1 MKIQFFKTAAVL
13 ISFLAAFTSCKKEDV
28 PEEYKRSGNSLAIAT
43 NGNLVIAGYNS
54 TSKGY
59 EASLMVASESNGDT
73 VWSRNFGGTYS
84 DAFYSVKNSH
94 EGGYIAAGFSNKSVS
109 GSPSMFVVIT
119 DANGKQVEALKY
131 GGSLY
136 SQGFGLIS
144 QADSGY
150 LVAGYIQSSANADR
164 DIYLVRINNNGDLIW
179 ESKIGAN
186 STDPYDTVNDA
197 AYNVI
202 SAPDGGYFV
211 TGSMNGY
218 SSCCGKIFLMKVSS
232 GGDSLWTRTYSTGI
246 GYSLALTD
254 DGGVAIGG
262 TLQETNNQE
271 IIIIKTDTAGNLLW
285 EKTYSGSGYEFGA
298 SMVKTSDGGFAITG
312 ITDSKGGGYQDIYL
326 VRTNSSGDML
336 WDHTYGGNN
345 IDQGYGLVQL
355 GDGGFSMTG
364 LSNTGGSFIYLN
376 RTSQDGTQLWYKN
389 IK

>member
-13 ISFLAAFTSCKKEDV
+13 VSFLAVVSSCKKEEV
-28 PEEYKRSGNSLAIAT
+28 PEEYKRSGNSLAVAT
-43 NGNLVIAGYNS
+43 NGHLVIAGYNS

-59 EASLMVASESNGDT
+59 DASLIVASESNGDT
-73 VWSRNFGGTYS
+73 IWNRNFGGSYS
-84 DAFYSVKNSH
+84 DAFYCVKNSH
-94 EGGYIAAGFSNKSVS
+94 EGGYIATGFSNKSVS
-109 GSPSMFVVIT
+109 GSPSMYVVIT

-136 SQGFGLIS
+136 SQGFGLIA

-150 LVAGYIQSSANADR
+150 LVAGYIQSSSNADR
-164 DIYLVRINNNGDLIW
+164 DIYLVRINNSGDIIW

-197 AYNVI
+197 AYSVMA
-202 SAPDGGYFV
+202 APDGGYFV

-232 GGDSLWTRTYSTGI
+232 DGDSLWTRTYRTGI

-254 DGGVAIGG
+254 DGGIAIGG

-271 IIIIKTDTAGNLLW
+271 ITIIKTDTAGTLLW
-285 EKTYSGSGYEFGA
+285 EKTYNGNGYEFGA

-312 ITDSKGGGYQDIYL
+312 ITDSKGAGYHDIYL
-326 VRTNSSGDML
+326 LCTNSSGDML

-345 IDQGYGLVQL
+345 IDQGYGLVQMS
-355 GDGGFSMTG
+355 DGGFSMTG
-364 LSNTGGSFIYLN
+364 LTNTGGSFIYLN